1 MQIHI
6 KDIVK
11 HTTETVHLSML
22 EHGAYN
28 LLLDRYYTTEQPIPK
43 NQAYRIARAYSQ
55 KEREAVDTVLREF
68 FIDAGDVWKH
78 KRCEA
83 LVQFNSLIYGD
94 AL

>member
-6 KDIVK
+6 KNIVE
-11 HTTETVHLSML
+11 HTVETIHLSML
-22 EHGAYN
+22 EQGAYN

-43 NQAYRIARAYSQ
+43 NQAYRLARAHS
-55 KEREAVDTVLREF
+55 KEEREAVDTVLREF

-83 LVQFNSLIYGD
+83 VVQFNSLIYRG